1 MTNDIT
7 INPIEIAK
15 LPDGSIKDSET
26 IRQIALYSIRYNDN
40 SLNKKIDPLFEYVG
54 LYPQVINKFEL

>member
-15 LPDGSIKDSET
+15 LPDGSIKDAET
-26 IRQIALYSIRYNDN
+26 IRQIALYSIKYHDN
-40 SLNKKIDPLFEYVG
+40 SLNKKIYPLFEYVG
-54 LYPQVINKFEL
+54 LYPQVINKFEI